1 MTVAPETVERAL
13 ELVFGA
19 KSSYANLSAFKS
31 LDERALRSAYHQKA
45 MHFHPDRAEVL
56 GLDEKALGELFKRLH
71 GAYGLLNRV
80 KVDNSLLVRTSFHRP
95 TTRPTETETHGRFY
109 RGGMPKTR
117 LRFAQFLYYSGL
129 IDWQSMI
136 NALTWQ
142 RTVRPKVGDI
152 GRAYKYFDHS
162 EVLTVIRE
170 TERSELFGIAALRLG
185 IVNRHQLN
193 VMIGKQLSLNCP
205 IGRYFLEEGMFSQS
219 DVDTLLARNRRHNCR
234 YNRAPAN
241 R

>member
-1 MTVAPETVERAL
+1 MTVSPETVEKAL

-19 KSSYANLSAFKS
+19 QSDYASLNAFKS
-31 LDERALRSAYHQKA
+31 LDEKVLRSAYRRKA

-56 GLDEKALGELFKRLH
+56 GLDARALGELFKRLH

-80 KVDNSLLVRTSFHRP
+80 KVDKSLRVSTAVHRSA
-95 TTRPTETETHGRFY
+95 TRPADTETCGRFY
-109 RGGMPKTR
+109 RGGMPTTR
-117 LRFAQFLYYSGL
+117 LRFVQFLYYSGL
-129 IDWQSMI
+129 IDWQTMI
-136 NALTWQ
+136 SALTWQ

-152 GRAYKYFDHS
+152 GRAYKYFGHS
-162 EVLTVIRE
+162 EVLTVIRG

-193 VMIGKQLSLNCP
+193 VMIGKQLSLNYP
-205 IGRYFLEEGMFSQS
+205 IGRYFLEEGIFSQS
-219 DVDTLLARNRRHNCR
+219 DVDALLARNRRHNCR